1 MSGIDWTAIIVGILS
16 LLGTAGG
23 SIVSVITANRL
34 TNYKIEELR
43 KEVEKHN
50 KVVERV
56 YSLEK
61 GVEVMDEKIKVANH
75 RIEDLERKAE
85 VKK

>member
-1 MSGIDWTAIIVGILS
+1 MSGIDWTAVIVGILS

-56 YSLEK
+56 YNLEK
-61 GVEVMDEKIKVANH
+61 GAEVIEEKIKVANH
-75 RIEDLERKAE
+75 RIEDLERRTE
-85 VKK
+85 GKK

>member
-1 MSGIDWTAIIVGILS
+1 MSGIDWTAVIVGILS

-56 YSLEK
+56 YNLEK
-61 GVEVMDEKIKVANH
+61 GAEVTEEKIKVANH

>member
-1 MSGIDWTAIIVGILS
+1 MNGIDWTAIIVGILS

>member
-1 MSGIDWTAIIVGILS
+1 MSGIDWTAVIVGILS

-56 YSLEK
+56 YNLEK
-61 GVEVMDEKIKVANH
+61 GAEVTEEKIKVANH
-75 RIEDLERKAE
+75 RIEDLERRTE
-85 VKK
+85 GKK

>member
-56 YSLEK
+56 YTLEK

>member
-1 MSGIDWTAIIVGILS
+1 MSGIDWTAVIVGILS

-23 SIVSVITANRL
+23 SIVSVMTENRL

-56 YSLEK
+56 YNLEK
-61 GVEVMDEKIKVANH
+61 GAEVTEEKIKVANH
-75 RIEDLERKAE
+75 RIEDLERRTE
-85 VKK
+85 GKK

>member
-56 YSLEK
+56 YALEK